1 MKFLFPIIFIS
12 ILTSCKILKSSSELN
27 SIKSE
32 IIDYTSDSC
41 YARGILIKNNI
52 LFTANSNGK
61 IYSYNLST
69 KEKIS
74 YESKSEKIKEL
85 RDIQIINDEIVA
97 IQSGTTGLA
106 VHLKNNTLEIEKH
119 LFWDSV
125 FLDGIDG
132 SNNIA
137 FMMGD
142 PIQNIFSL
150 YKYEN
155 NKWERCVGNIAALEG
170 ESGFSASGTNVQVL
184 NDSTF
189 IFVSGGSQSR
199 YLKSNNKGK
208 TWSSKLLPFE
218 QGEGIGAFSV
228 CFKDDLTGVVVG
240 GNYTQPNNKMKN
252 AFYTKDG
259 GKTWEI
265 ATISPNGYR
274 SAVHFKQGV
283 FYTCGTNGLDY
294 SLDYGKTWFSIS
306 TKCFFAMTSD
316 NENLYLTS
324 KNGKIEMFKLI
335 K

>member
-41 YARGILIKNNI
+41 YAIGILIKKNI
-52 LFTANSNGK
+52 LYTANSNGK

-74 YESKSEKIKEL
+74 YESKSEKIQEL

-106 VHLKNNTLEIEKH
+106 VHVKNKTLEIEKH
-119 LFWDSV
+119 QCWDSV
-125 FLDGIDG
+125 FLNGIDV

-142 PIQNIFSL
+142 PIQSIFSL

-170 ESGFSASGTNVQVL
+170 EAGFSASGTNVQVL

-199 YLKSNNKGK
+199 YFKSNNKGK

-265 ATISPNGYR
+265 STISPNGYR

-306 TKCFFAMTSD
+306 KKSFFAMTSD

>member
-1 MKFLFPIIFIS
+1 
-12 ILTSCKILKSSSELN
+12 LKSKKEPI

-32 IIDYTSDSC
+32 IIQYTEDSC
-41 YARGILIKNNI
+41 KARGIVIKNNI
-52 LFTANSNGK
+52 LYTANSNGK
-61 IYSYNLST
+61 IYSYNLTT
-69 KEKIS
+69 KVIIS
-74 YESKSEKIKEL
+74 YESKSEKIQEL
-85 RDIQIINDEIVA
+85 RDIQIIGDEIVA

-106 VHLKNNTLEIEKH
+106 VHLKNNTLEIEK
-119 LFWDSV
+119 LQIWDSV

-132 SNNIA
+132 TNNIA

-142 PIQNIFSL
+142 PIQNVFSL
-150 YKYEN
+150 YKYEK
-155 NKWERCVGNIAALEG
+155 NKWEKCIGNIAALEG
-170 ESGFSASGTNVQVL
+170 EAGFSASGTNVQVL

-199 YLKSNNKGK
+199 YFKSSNKGK

-306 TKCFFAMTSD
+306 KNCFFAMTSD

-324 KNGKIEMFKLI
+324 KNGIIEVIKLI

>member
-41 YARGILIKNNI
+41 YARGILIKKNI
-52 LFTANSNGK
+52 LYTANSNGK

-74 YESKSEKIKEL
+74 YESKSEKIQEL
-85 RDIQIINDEIVA
+85 RDIQIINNEIVA

-119 LFWDSV
+119 QCWDSV
-125 FLDGIDG
+125 FLNGIDV

-170 ESGFSASGTNVQVL
+170 EAGFSASGTNVQVL

-199 YLKSNNKGK
+199 YFKSNNKGK

-259 GKTWEI
+259 GKTWEK

-306 TKCFFAMTSD
+306 KKSFFAMTSD

>member
-1 MKFLFPIIFIS
+1 MKLLFTIIFTS
-12 ILTSCKILKSSSELN
+12 ILASCSLLKAKNELYSINSE
-27 SIKSE
+27 SIQ
-32 IIDYTSDSC
+32 YTQDSC
-41 YARGILIKNNI
+41 YARSILIKNNI
-52 LFTANSNGK
+52 LYTANSNGK
-61 IYSYNLST
+61 IYSIDLTSKVISAYGL
-69 KEKIS
+69 KDEKIQ
-74 YESKSEKIKEL
+74 EL
-85 RDIQIINDEIVA
+85 RDIQIIGDEIVA

-106 VHLKNNTLEIEKH
+106 VHLIDNTLEIEKH
-119 LFWDSV
+119 QIWDSV

-132 SNNIA
+132 TNNIA

-155 NKWERCVGNIAALEG
+155 NKWEKCSGIIGALVDEA
-170 ESGFSASGTNVQVL
+170 GFSASGTNVQVL

-199 YLKSNNKGK
+199 FFKSSDKGK

-218 QGEGIGAFSV
+218 RGEGIGAFSV
-228 CFKDDLTGVVVG
+228 CFKDDLSGVVVG
-240 GNYTQPNNKMKN
+240 GNYTQPTNKMKN
-252 AFYTKDG
+252 GFFTKDG

-274 SAVHFKQGV
+274 SAVHFKKGV
-283 FYTCGTNGLDY
+283 YYTCGTNGLDY

-324 KNGKIEMFKLI
+324 KNGMIEVFKLI

>member
-1 MKFLFPIIFIS
+1 MKSLYQLIFIVF
-12 ILTSCKILKSSSELN
+12 LTSCSI
-27 SIKSE
+27 IKSKNDLSTVKSE
-32 IIDYTSDSC
+32 SIQYTLDSC

-52 LFTANSNGK
+52 LYTANSNGK
-61 IYSYNLST
+61 IYSIDLTSKLKRVYEL
-69 KEKIS
+69 KDEKIQ
-74 YESKSEKIKEL
+74 EL
-85 RDIQIINDEIVA
+85 RDIQIIGDEIVA

-106 VHLKNNTLEIEKH
+106 VHLKNNTLEIEK
-119 LFWDSV
+119 LQIWDSV

-132 SNNIA
+132 TNNIA

-142 PIQNIFSL
+142 PIQYVFSL

-155 NKWERCVGNIAALEG
+155 NKWEKCIGNIAALEG
-170 ESGFSASGTNVQVL
+170 EAGFSASGTNVQVL

-199 YLKSNNKGK
+199 YFKSSNKGK

-306 TKCFFAMTSD
+306 KKCFFAMTSD

-324 KNGKIEMFKLI
+324 KNGIIEVIKLI

>member
-1 MKFLFPIIFIS
+1 MKLLLPLFFIS
-12 ILTSCKILKSSSELN
+12 ILTSCKILKSTNELT

-32 IIDYTSDSC
+32 IIQYTEDSC

-74 YESKSEKIKEL
+74 YESKSEKIQEL
-85 RDIQIINDEIVA
+85 RDIQIINDEIIA

-106 VHLKNNTLEIEKH
+106 VHLKNNALEIEKH
-119 LFWDSV
+119 QFWDSV

-132 SNNIA
+132 ANNIA

-142 PIQNIFSL
+142 PIQNVFSL

-155 NKWERCVGNIAALEG
+155 NKWGKCIGNIAALEG
-170 ESGFSASGTNVQVL
+170 EAGFSASGTNVQVL

-199 YLKSNNKGK
+199 FLKSNNKGK

-228 CFKDDLTGVVVG
+228 CFKDDLSGVVVG
-240 GNYTQPNNKMKN
+240 GNYTQPSNKMKN
-252 AFYTKDG
+252 AFYTTDG
-259 GKTWEI
+259 GKTWGI
-265 ATISPNGYR
+265 SRISPNGYR
-274 SAVHFKQGV
+274 SSVHFKKGV
-283 FYTCGTNGLDY
+283 YYTCGTNGLDY

-306 TKCFFAMTSD
+306 KNCYFAMTSD

-324 KNGKIEMFKLI
+324 KNGQIEMFKLI